1 MSKSNDLLE
10 REKLNLPKAD
20 NLTDATE
27 LVQKVSQS
35 GLERAP
41 ERAVASAIEDF
52 LSAKAHAH
60 AQHND
65 LTNSASPVSALASAS
80 NHATV
85 TNSPVAA
92 ASQDGVMPT
101 SISHDPNPFDTLIHT
116 NEALAAQ
123 HAGSPIAAIDA
134 APSLAAPAVFNAIN
148 DAAAQSAKNATVHS
162 ISAKSAREHNN
173 EQDLRASE
181 QAPTTHDLQSLE
193 RDRLNAIA
201 ATLANLEE
209 SSIARG
215 AFNALLNK
223 DNKPYSNGSI
233 NSSNSSSNSNSQ
245 AGNDLA
251 IKQALERD
259 LLAQAAKEA
268 ATLSHGATVAQE
280 SFKVEGA
287 ASQRLVEALDSFP
300 LFDGEGSQNL
310 YQQHEHNHADNAPQD
325 KSPANTSGAQT
336 TTHALNSSGAQDES
350 KNSSSSKIQSLSSA
364 AHGTVT
370 RADGT
375 ANCAPVYEPSAAVKT
390 IKATV
395 SDPAKS
401 VINLISKVKLEPP
414 TKEAHESAHAIAER
428 LIAQVKDREQAKSQ
442 QAAEAL
448 DALLESRNRALE
460 AKRASKTGSSI
471 FEQQAKSNAALQ
483 EQYHIEAV
491 QEARHALEHSSEYE
505 VDNTQPSKEAESFIN
520 QLTHDAHLNCN
531 YVLEDE
537 AFIEAASLASQAT
550 SNAHANTA
558 GSAAA
563 PGSQSTHQRAQKAT
577 LSFEALAEALDD
589 KVASSSYAQMMA
601 QHEGTLSSGSD
612 CLDRGECDLLSISAT
627 TSNDLYE
634 GQIYHSNYST
644 AARLNTLSTVDGKQQ
659 VVLTP
664 QERYHHFRVTDAK
677 KESDL
682 SKGELITD
690 FVSQDL
696 LGLRSQAKKF
706 VQGHQQVSHDPR
718 AEYLSALQFL
728 QLNRMMKITESMET
742 RSHFIFETPPQL
754 RDYQSLF
761 KPAQAK
767 AQAQNQ
773 DQSQNQTQD
782 QDKSQSKVNSQ
793 TNSANISN
801 AQGSSLNQATVSS
814 PSDVDVLDVREDL
827 VLQAEAKARELVD
840 EVAYNDALA
849 NSLAPKRAH
858 DRSHE
863 EGVKGTSLSQSHAAQ
878 ASDRSDSK
886 SEAYSEHDSSK
897 QDSSSLNS
905 SDSEALDSKLSQE
918 LSGLGSLSAFEDKKS
933 AQNGNGSY
941 AANTAKSD
949 DFYERDE
956 SDDYDELADNDLIGA
971 HLTKRMLEREE
982 ALLDQGSFN
991 EDLYAVHAQIKAKKE
1006 AAAKAKAKL
1015 ANKDAALASASAN
1028 DASSASASFA
1038 PVVEESVAQD
1048 GTGNLQN
1055 HRLTR
1060 ALALNSAVADLDEV
1074 AKKDNYAFAQWDLQI
1089 GQTARL
1095 SDFYG
1100 AAARSAQP
1108 NATHDS
1114 SVDPRELKALKTLE
1128 LKERLESLNN
1138 IQISDLELYA
1148 EGHDYEAAHYQ
1159 QVTAV
1164 EKQAKA
1170 RNLEQERPN
1179 LHQSANGNADSLS
1192 HNSGEPKATGS
1203 LQKLNKHELS
1213 AHELAGT
1220 IAHEDLPYELH
1231 GHVIKP
1237 YYENVLGQSLNS
1249 SLGTSSSQD
1258 LALDSNSAESF
1269 NRNGA
1274 NSSANSS
1281 LNNSSSANANANAA
1295 ANAGSANGSL
1305 ASDNQYAQA
1314 ELNKLKVHSNLAA
1327 SEYEKLSCAAH
1338 SKLEQS
1344 SYALAGYKDNLALE
1358 DRIAALEKLTA
1369 SHRKVVPFGNKDI
1382 SEPSQEAVERARLA
1396 LDKAQIILDDI
1407 SSHNAH
1413 EIVQSLT
1420 EIGKSQESASYVYD
1434 GLDQQEQLGLNIS
1447 AYAAAHDHADTQEQA
1462 HEHAATNSAFA
1473 VTSSSANNGS
1483 KDSKSKDHE
1492 SQADLEERNAYFAA
1506 LNAAKEGKACR
1517 VYPSSSHSS
1526 HASIHPMAAA
1536 SAPHGMSSIVVK
1548 EANDAS
1554 DKFDHMNLEG
1564 SSASGISGAQGA
1576 AFAHALDSENANA
1589 SANSYAANAHAQNQ
1603 IGHAGNECDFNIEQ
1617 VLAKLKRHLDE
1628 SKQVETVSA
1637 KGFTTAYGKD
1647 EAIDGLKAHAQTNA
1661 NEDLELSTADLAALE
1676 KMASE
1681 VGLDFKALSHEQQAI
1696 FLAGLAASQRNLK
1709 SSNALVAATASS
1721 YAATQHSISND
1732 AQVKKLREALVNIEH
1747 SIHVLV
1753 GLVDCGMLVQAIGDN
1768 FDREVLWANQAFTDI
1783 TGYDAE
1789 MISNI
1794 TSEDFARYILH
1805 PDDVNKFF
1813 RDFDKSQTLCSNFVV
1828 EYRALHAITHQY
1840 VWCRLHSAYMGSA
1853 GGRALFLCMMED
1865 ITEDKKQKDKT
1876 ELWIRKNE
1884 LLSEACQ
1891 EYIFEYDINTD
1902 TLERYGNYRGLSH
1915 ENNRIKADYLKV
1927 LHTLPYVHEEDKDI
1941 FRNILLDKSLALG
1954 NKRRTVKM
1962 RIKPVG
1968 AEEFLWHA
1976 CSAIGYTEESTGHTK
1991 IIGKIHSIH
2000 QYESKIRSLNLETQL
2015 DPMTKLL
2022 NKVAMQ
2028 SLSRKLIEENPTQR
2042 NAMLMIDIDNFK
2054 RVNDTQGHAFGDE
2067 VIRMVA
2073 HCLSNAFRSSDLV
2086 ARMGGD
2092 EFMVVLKKVT
2102 KEQAVSL
2109 GELYLNL
2116 LAQQCAHLSVPYKV
2130 TSSVGIAFTPDDAA
2144 TYEELFACAD
2154 AALYEVKN
2162 RQKGMVATYSKN
2174 GPLELNSKH
2183 DTSALNNTTAR
2194 IEKTSARI
2202 KAAIDRDNM
2211 PPI

>member
-60 AQHND
+60 AKHND

-80 NHATV
+80 NPATV
-85 TNSPVAA
+85 TKSPVAS

-101 SISHDPNPFDTLIHT
+101 SISHGPNPFDTLIHT

-162 ISAKSAREHNN
+162 ISAKSAREQNN
-173 EQDLRASE
+173 EQALRDSE

-215 AFNALLNK
+215 AFNALLKK
-223 DNKPYSNGSI
+223 DNKPYSNG
-233 NSSNSSSNSNSQ
+233 SNSSSNSNSQ

-325 KSPANTSGAQT
+325 KSPANASGAQT

-350 KNSSSSKIQSLSSA
+350 KNSSSSKIQSLSST

-370 RADGT
+370 SADGT
-375 ANCAPVYEPSAAVKT
+375 ANCAPVHEPSAAVKT
-390 IKATV
+390 IKATA

-442 QAAEAL
+442 QVAEAL

-537 AFIEAASLASQAT
+537 AFIEAASKNHAQI
-550 SNAHANTA
+550 NAN
-558 GSAAA
+558 AAA
-563 PGSQSTHQRAQKAT
+563 PGAQSTHTRAQKAT

-706 VQGHQQVSHDPR
+706 VQGHQQISHDPR

-767 AQAQNQ
+767 AQPQNQ
-773 DQSQNQTQD
+773 GQNQEQAQD
-782 QDKSQSKVNSQ
+782 QAQGKANTQ
-793 TNSANISN
+793 TNTAQAANV
-801 AQGSSLNQATVSS
+801 QGSALNQATVSS

-849 NSLAPKRAH
+849 NSLAPQRAH
-858 DRSHE
+858 NRSHE
-863 EGVKGTSLSQSHAAQ
+863 EGAPGASLSQNHADQ
-878 ASDRSDSK
+878 ASQSSK
-886 SEAYSEHDSSK
+886 SDGNSEHDSSK
-897 QDSSSLNS
+897 QDSSLLNS

-918 LSGLGSLSAFEDKKS
+918 LSGLGALSAAHDKKS

-941 AANTAKSD
+941 AANTTKSD

-956 SDDYDELADNDLIGA
+956 SDDDDELADNDLIGA

-1006 AAAKAKAKL
+1006 AAAKTML

-1028 DASSASASFA
+1028 DVSSVSDSASFA

-1138 IQISDLELYA
+1138 IQISDFELYA

-1179 LHQSANGNADSLS
+1179 LHQSANGNADALS
-1192 HNSGEPKATGS
+1192 HNSGELKATGAS
-1203 LQKLNKHELS
+1203 QKLNKHELS

-1258 LALDSNSAESF
+1258 IALDSNSAESF
-1269 NRNGA
+1269 NTDGA
-1274 NSSANSS
+1274 HSADNSS
-1281 LNNSSSANANANAA
+1281 LNGSSRANASASAGANT
-1295 ANAGSANGSL
+1295 GSAHGSL

-1314 ELNKLKVHSNLAA
+1314 ELNKLKVHSNVAA

-1344 SYALAGYKDNLALE
+1344 SYTVAGYKDNLALE

-1447 AYAAAHDHADTQEQA
+1447 AYAAAHDHANAQAQEQA
-1462 HEHAATNSAFA
+1462 HEHAATNAAIAVNSA
-1473 VTSSSANNGS
+1473 SANNGS
-1483 KDSKSKDHE
+1483 KESKSKGKDHE
-1492 SQADLEERNAYFAA
+1492 SQAVLEERNAYFAA

-1526 HASIHPMAAA
+1526 YAATHPMAAV

-1554 DKFDHMNLEG
+1554 DKFDHMGLE
-1564 SSASGISGAQGA
+1564 SSTASAVLGAQGA
-1576 AFAHALDSENANA
+1576 AFASANA
-1589 SANSYAANAHAQNQ
+1589 SSYAAAHAQNQ
-1603 IGHAGNECDFNIEQ
+1603 QRSLSEGSECDFNIER

-1637 KGFTTAYGKD
+1637 KSFTTAYGKD
-1647 EAIDGLKAHAQTNA
+1647 EAIDGLKAHAQTNG
-1661 NEDLELSTADLAALE
+1661 NEDLELSTADLAALD

-1681 VGLDFKALSHEQQAI
+1681 VGLDFKALSQEQQAI

-1709 SSNALVAATASS
+1709 SSNALVAAPASS